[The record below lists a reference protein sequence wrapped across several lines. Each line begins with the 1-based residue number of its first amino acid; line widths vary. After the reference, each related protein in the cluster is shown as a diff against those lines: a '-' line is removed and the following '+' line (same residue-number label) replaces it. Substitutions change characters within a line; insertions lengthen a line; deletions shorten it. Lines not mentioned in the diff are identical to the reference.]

1 MEVLNSFVKNGEFKE
16 ISSSISFG
24 VSVVI
29 KSNRVQW
36 LMNISDHVDEISCE
50 KCSFSSKFSKIGFKC
65 GSGLLNSD
73 DRGHCAF
80 SVIDGWYGGIGD
92 ERTKFYNSFY
102 VSTKCHSF
110 QISILY
116 CLPLR
121 SSGQTADSMKVLV
134 LLSQRLLMAR
144 VSSLKSTLV
153 LGSS

>member
-1 MEVLNSFVKNGEFKE
+1 MEVLNCFVKSGEFKE
-16 ISSSISFG
+16 VSSSVSFRE
-24 VSVVI
+24 SVIVER
-29 KSNRVQW
+29 NRVQW
-36 LMNISDHVDEISCE
+36 LMNISNHMDKISRE

-92 ERTKFYNSFY
+92 ERTKFYNLFY

-144 VSSLKSTLV
+144 VSYLKSTLV